1 MKRLAF
7 GIGAALLGA
16 CGPSLEAD
24 HVKTPDEILAEQE
37 QLAVEQ
43 EKKGKQYDHYTDEGA
58 TTDEEKKRQ
67 WDADYADLELRR
79 ASRSAETCLEA
90 VAKQDQAQKGKAH
103 VRLVFQ
109 NDGNVKEA
117 TVGPP
122 YTDTV
127 VGKCVLNAMGK
138 AIVKTYEGP
147 EKTIEWE
154 VDLTGE
160 KKSGPVGGATAS
172 SSEE

>member
-7 GIGAALLGA
+7 GICAALLGA

-24 HVKTPDEILAEQE
+24 HVKTPAEILAEQE

-43 EKKGKQYDHYTDEGA
+43 EKKGKQYDRYTDES
-58 TTDEEKKRQ
+58 TDEEKKRQ
-67 WDADYADLELRR
+67 WDADYAELELRR
-79 ASRSAETCLEA
+79 ASRSAETCFEA
-90 VAKQDQAQKGKAH
+90 VAQEDKAKTQKGKAQ
-103 VRLVFQ
+103 VKLVFQ

-117 TVGPP
+117 TVGAP

-127 VGKCVLNAMGK
+127 VCKCVLNAMGK
-138 AIVKTYEGP
+138 AIVKTYEGS

-160 KKSGPVGGATAS
+160 GKSGPVGGSTAS
-172 SSEE
+172 SDE